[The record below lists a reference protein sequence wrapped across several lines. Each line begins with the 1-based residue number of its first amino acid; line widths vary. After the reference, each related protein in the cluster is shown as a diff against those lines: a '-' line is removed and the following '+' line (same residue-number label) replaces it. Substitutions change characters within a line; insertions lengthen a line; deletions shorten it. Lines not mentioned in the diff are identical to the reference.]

1 MKKIYLMAVIF
12 AIIAGAAT
20 WLFATEIQ
28 KSTTIKDVEK
38 ASVVVPVA
46 DINEYTVITDD
57 MLAVVDLPVS
67 SITYGT
73 VTKKEDIVGLVNK
86 TKLYRGEQIVAD
98 KLTLIGEN
106 SDDSRLSYHL
116 NKGEYAVAV
125 VVSNEYGIAGFIR
138 EGDYINLYAIEKQT
152 NTAKLALKNLLV
164 LKAGSAAEMREAE
177 ASDNKTVIDYTV
189 LVLRM
194 NEANL
199 QTYYGE
205 IAAGSS
211 FNCCLVPFSEGNKL
225 NGQLNET
232 VTKHE
237 IATNPYSPVQVTVA
251 EEKED

>member
-20 WLFATEIQ
+20 WLFATEIK

-38 ASVVVPVA
+38 ASVVVPVV

-57 MLAVVDLPVS
+57 MLTVVNLPVS

-73 VTKKEDIVGLVNK
+73 VTKKEDIIGLVNK
-86 TKLYRGEQIVAD
+86 TKLYRGEQIIAD

-116 NKGEYAVAV
+116 KKGEYAVSV
-125 VVSNEYGIAGFIR
+125 LLTKDAGVAGYIR
-138 EGDYINLYAIEKQT
+138 EGDYINLYSLLNKEEATPTVI
-152 NTAKLALKNLLV
+152 KNLLV
-164 LKAGSAAEMREAE
+164 LKAGSAAEYKEAQDAE
-177 ASDNKTVIDYTV
+177 EENVIEYTV

-194 NEANL
+194 NEAEMM
-199 QTYYGE
+199 TYRNVVADGG
-205 IAAGSS
+205 I
-211 FNCCLVPFSEGNKL
+211 FMCNLVPFSEGNKV
-225 NGQLNET
+225 NGQLDET

-251 EEKED
+251 DEKKD

>member
-86 TKLYRGEQIVAD
+86 TKLYRGEQIIAD

-116 NKGEYAVAV
+116 KKGEYAVSAV
-125 VVSNEYGIAGFIR
+125 LSKDAGVAGYIR
-138 EGDYINLYAIEKQT
+138 EGDYINLYSLVGKDETPTVI
-152 NTAKLALKNLLV
+152 KNLLV
-164 LKAGSAAEMREAE
+164 LKAGSATEYKEAQDAEEE
-177 ASDNKTVIDYTV
+177 NVIEYTT

-194 NEANL
+194 NEAEMMTFRSVVAEGVGFICN
-199 QTYYGE
+199 
-205 IAAGSS
+205 
-211 FNCCLVPFSEGNKL
+211 LVPFSEGNKL
-225 NGQLNET
+225 NGQLDET

>member
-20 WLFATEIQ
+20 WLFATEIK

-46 DINEYTVITDD
+46 DINEFTVITDD
-57 MLAVVDLPVS
+57 MLTVVDLPVS

-73 VTKKEDIVGLVNK
+73 VTKKEDIIGLINK
-86 TKLYRGEQIVAD
+86 TKLYRGEQIIAD

-116 NKGEYAVAV
+116 NKGEYAVSVTVAKD
-125 VVSNEYGIAGFIR
+125 AGVGGYIR
-138 EGDYINLYAIEKQT
+138 EGDYINLYSLISEEGGSSII
-152 NTAKLALKNLLV
+152 LKNMLV
-164 LKAGSAAEMREAE
+164 LKAGSAAEHKDAEEAE
-177 ASDNKTVIDYTV
+177 EENVIEYSA

-194 NEANL
+194 NEADML
-199 QTYYGE
+199 TYRNEVAKGA
-205 IAAGSS
+205 IFLCS
-211 FNCCLVPFSEGNKL
+211 LVPFSEGNKV
-225 NGQLNET
+225 NGQLDES

-237 IATNPYSPVQVTVA
+237 IATNPYSPVQVTAA
-251 EEKED
+251 EEKKD